1 MNRQSIIARLALA
14 NSASNTI
21 GGIYTPFFSAWLLSR
36 GLHPT
41 EIGAL
46 LSAGMFLR
54 IVAGPVSGIVADAR
68 NDRRSA
74 MLALYAMMLVC
85 YAALNVDTS
94 SLAIFALAI
103 PAAVAGGAAGPLLES
118 VTLRMSERWSFA
130 YGPVRAWGSAT
141 FVACNV
147 IAGFAISWFGIGV
160 MMPWLTLSLALNVIA
175 IWLLPAPP
183 ADRPRHDFR
192 ASLHVTLAQAR
203 ELLRSRTFIVFLIA
217 AGLDQGSHA
226 VYYNFGAPN
235 WLRLGYPGWLIG
247 ALWPLGV
254 VIEVTLFAFSLRVLN
269 KIGATRLLILGCAS
283 CVLRWT
289 ILAFDPPLPA
299 VIFAQLLHGGTFA
312 LAHLGAMYFILR
324 AVPPRLAATAQS
336 LYAVGTNGIA
346 MGLATFAAGPLYAA
360 YHGRVY
366 LMMTAMALVAL
377 AFAFVLQ
384 RMWHGGRLTTHPEE
398 EDHGFI

>member
-1 MNRQSIIARLALA
+1 MNRLAIAVRLAFA

-21 GGIYTPFFSAWLLSR
+21 GGIYTPFFSAWLLWR
-36 GLHPT
+36 GLHPA

-46 LSAGMFLR
+46 LAAGMLLR
-54 IVAGPVSGIVADAR
+54 VVAGPLAGIVADAR
-68 NDRRSA
+68 NDRRTA
-74 MLALYAMMLVC
+74 MLALYLMMLAC
-85 YAALNVDTS
+85 YAVLNFTVS
-94 SLAIFALAI
+94 PLAIFALVI
-103 PAAVAGGAAGPLLES
+103 PAAVAGGAASPLLES
-118 VTLRMSERWSFA
+118 VTLRMSERWGFS

-141 FVACNV
+141 FVACNI
-147 IAGFAISWFGIGV
+147 IAGFFISWFGLGV
-160 MMPWLTLSLALNVIA
+160 MMPWLTVSLALNVIA
-175 IWLLPAPP
+175 IWFLPAPP

-192 ASLHVTLAQAR
+192 GGLHVTLVQAR
-203 ELLRSRTFIVFLIA
+203 ELLRSPTFLVFLLA

-247 ALWPLGV
+247 VLWPLGV
-254 VIEVTLFAFSLRVLN
+254 VIEVTLFAFSVRVFNAL
-269 KIGATRLLILGCAS
+269 GATRLLILGCAT

-289 ILAFDPPLPA
+289 ILAFDPPLPM

-312 LAHLGAMYFILR
+312 LAHLGAMYFILK

-336 LYAVGTNGIA
+336 LYAVGTGGII
-346 MGLATFAAGPLYAA
+346 MGVATLAAGPLYAA

-366 LMMTAMALVAL
+366 WMMAAMGLVAL
-377 AFAFVLQ
+377 SFAFLLQ
-384 RMWHGGRLTTHPEE
+384 RLWHGGRLTTHPEE

>member
-1 MNRQSIIARLALA
+1 MNRQSIAARLAFA

-21 GGIYTPFFSAWLLSR
+21 GGIYTPFFSAWLIWR
-36 GLHPT
+36 GMHPA

-46 LSAGMFLR
+46 LSLGMFIR
-54 IVAGPVSGIVADAR
+54 VVATPVTGIVADAR
-68 NDRRSA
+68 NDRRTA
-74 MLALYAMMLVC
+74 MIVLYATMLLC
-85 YAALNVDTS
+85 YAALNFS
-94 SLAIFALAI
+94 AAPLAIFAFAVL
-103 PAAVAGGAAGPLLES
+103 AAVAGGSASPLLES
-118 VTLRMSERWSFA
+118 VTLRMSERWGFS

-147 IAGFAISWFGIGV
+147 VAGFAITWFGIGV
-160 MMPWLTLSLALNVIA
+160 MMPWLTLSLVLNIFA

-183 ADRPRHDFR
+183 PDRPRHDFR

-203 ELLRSRTFIVFLIA
+203 ELLRSRTFLVFLIA

-254 VIEVTLFAFSLRVLN
+254 VIEVTLFAFSLRVVNRL
-269 KIGATRLLILGCAS
+269 GATRLLILGCVS

-312 LAHLGAMYFILR
+312 LAHLGAVYFILR

-360 YHGRVY
+360 YRGRVY

>member
-1 MNRQSIIARLALA
+1 
-14 NSASNTI
+14 
-21 GGIYTPFFSAWLLSR
+21 
-36 GLHPT
+36 
-41 EIGAL
+41 
-46 LSAGMFLR
+46 
-54 IVAGPVSGIVADAR
+54 
-68 NDRRSA
+68 
-74 MLALYAMMLVC
+74 
-85 YAALNVDTS
+85 
-94 SLAIFALAI
+94 
-103 PAAVAGGAAGPLLES
+103 
-118 VTLRMSERWSFA
+118 
-130 YGPVRAWGSAT
+130 
-141 FVACNV
+141 
-147 IAGFAISWFGIGV
+147 
-160 MMPWLTLSLALNVIA
+160 VIA

-183 ADRPRHDFR
+183 SDRPRHDFR
-192 ASLHVTLAQAR
+192 VSLRVTLAQAR
-203 ELLRSRTFIVFLIA
+203 ELLRSRTFLVFLIA

-254 VIEVTLFAFSLRVLN
+254 VIEVTLFVFSLRVVHAL
-269 KIGATRLLILGCAS
+269 GATRLLILGCAS

-289 ILAFDPPLPA
+289 ILAFDPPLPT

-346 MGLATFAAGPLYAA
+346 MGLATIAAGPLYAA

-366 LMMTAMALVAL
+366 LMMSAMGLVAL
-377 AFAFVLQ
+377 SFAFVLH